1 MTGGPRAL
9 VAWVLLSCVARADG
23 RPLLSVG
30 ELKKRYFD
38 DAERYFAS
46 IGESVEVTGVVA
58 ELERCARE
66 PCAAPGHFVLTSGKG
81 GPRLEVCGLPAG
93 GVGPRRGQQV
103 RVRGKM
109 GRHVGGCPEK
119 GTFGVLM
126 HEETL
131 DARGGGI
138 LLAGGSSM
146 ANQERPTDELLREAV
161 KAGDTAKASA
171 LVDQGADIESRAY
184 AGGATPLG
192 YAADRGD
199 VGMIELL
206 LKRGAK
212 IEATGDRGRT
222 PLSVAVVGGKSQAV
236 DALLAAGANP
246 NTVDHDGKPA
256 LVLAADQGSAE
267 VACKLLAKGADKN
280 ARVVSGPM
288 AKATALINALESR
301 HSDVALA
308 LIEAGADVIAAGS
321 VGETPLHSCSDNP
334 REVCAALLDHGAFLE
349 AKMPDGNTP
358 LLAAAQQGNA
368 PVVQLLL
375 DKGADPKVENVRG
388 QTALKLAEEG
398 GHQAAVDVLKPRST
412 IR

>member
-1 MTGGPRAL
+1 MTGAL
-9 VAWVLLSCVARADG
+9 YALFAWALFSSVARADG
-23 RPLLSVG
+23 RPPLSVG
-30 ELKKRYFD
+30 ELKRHFFDDTDRYFS
-38 DAERYFAS
+38 S
-46 IGESVEVTGVVA
+46 IGESVEVTGVIA

-66 PCAAPGHFVLTSGKG
+66 PCAAPSHFVLTSGKG

-93 GVGPRRGQQV
+93 GGGPRRGQQV
-103 RVRGKM
+103 RVRGKL

-146 ANQERPTDELLREAV
+146 ANQEQPTDAQLREAV

-171 LVDQGADIESRAY
+171 LVDQGADLESRAY

-192 YAADRGD
+192 YAADSGD
-199 VGMIELL
+199 VGMIQLL

-222 PLSVAVVGGKSQAV
+222 PLLVAVVGGKSQAV

-246 NTVDHDGKPA
+246 NAVDHDGKPA

-267 VACKLLAKGADKN
+267 VARKLLAKGADKN

-301 HSDVALA
+301 HSSVALA
-308 LIEAGADVIAAGS
+308 LIEAGADVNAVGS

-334 REVCAALLDHGAFLE
+334 REVCSALLDHGAILE

-358 LLAAAQQGNA
+358 LMAAAQEGNA

-375 DKGADPKVENVRG
+375 DKGADPNLKNVRG
-388 QTALKLAEEG
+388 ETALKLAEQG
-398 GHQAAVDVLKPRST
+398 GHQAAVDVLKPRT
-412 IR
+412 IIR